1 MKKYVTIIVIV
12 ALAIAGATAYAIV
25 QQNAA
30 QAAFEDGVQCQSLCE
45 NWLKNEDESYVQMA
59 FSGGIPPGYNTHY
72 NRKLGTCL
80 IALSTEQVVQSAGS
94 NNDYYWVI
102 NLLTNETVAG
112 FDSINGGATTTY
124 THGMGNLDFN
134 NATIAQYD
142 AEEKQLMTE

>member
-1 MKKYVTIIVIV
+1 MKKYVIIIVVV

-30 QAAFEDGVQCQSLCE
+30 QIAFENSIQCQSLGA
-45 NWLKNEDESYVQMA
+45 NWLKNNAPNDVPIA

-80 IALSTEQVVQSAGS
+80 IALSVMTPQAPGS
-94 NNDYYWVI
+94 NDEYYWVI

-124 THGMGNLDFN
+124 TNGMGDLGP
-134 NATIAQYD
+134 NATYAQYD